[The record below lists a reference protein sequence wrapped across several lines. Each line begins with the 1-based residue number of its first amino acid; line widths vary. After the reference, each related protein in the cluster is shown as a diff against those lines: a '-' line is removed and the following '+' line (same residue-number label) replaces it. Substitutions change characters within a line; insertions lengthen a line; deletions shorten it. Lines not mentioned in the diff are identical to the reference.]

1 MELVKNG
8 AVADLMEAGTI
19 VKTAFCGP
27 CFGAGD
33 TPANNAF
40 SIRHSTRNFPNRL
53 GTGANVFLASAE
65 LAAVAALIG
74 KLPTPEE
81 YQTYVAQV
89 DKTAV
94 DTYRYLNFNQL
105 SQYTEKADGVIF
117 QTAV

>member
-1 MELVKNG
+1 MRLPIFNDCV
-8 AVADLMEAGTI
+8 I
-19 VKTAFCGP
+19 
-27 CFGAGD
+27 
-33 TPANNAF
+33 PAHNKR
-40 SIRHSTRNFPNRL
+40 SSTDRFP
-53 GTGANVFLASAE
+53 ASAE
-65 LAAVAALIG
+65 LAALIG

-94 DTYRYLNFNQL
+94 DTYRYLNFDQL